1 MFVSFNDGDDWQPLQ
16 LNLPITPVTDLKVH
30 QGDLVAATQ
39 GRAFW
44 ILDDLSPL
52 RQLHA
57 YSDAI
62 AGADAWLFEPR
73 DAYRQGGGGG
83 FGGGGG
89 GAVGRNPASGA
100 VVHFRLGEDALA
112 ADEGEDSPEV
122 RLEFVD
128 AEGTVLRTLSTQP
141 GDEPNAPGRLEAK
154 SGMNSAVWNL
164 RRESVPGVDGLFVFG
179 SLRGSL
185 VLPGPYS
192 VRLTVG
198 EAEPLQSAFA
208 VMDIPQLASEIT
220 DRDHQA
226 RETLIAQVRTEL
238 ERLHFGVTT
247 MGSVTEQVEAAVDRT
262 KDHAQWERIKEAGAM
277 LADSVQAV
285 DSMLVQ
291 RQWTTGQDPTVF
303 TTRLN
308 QFFIYLHS
316 AVDGTPGAPTKGMTD
331 QFMELSEEWGDYEGR
346 VEWILGPGVD
356 AFNEL
361 LRELGIQAVEIGRR
375 VVS

>member
-1 MFVSFNDGDDWQPLQ
+1 
-16 LNLPITPVTDLKVH
+16 
-30 QGDLVAATQ
+30 
-39 GRAFW
+39 
-44 ILDDLSPL
+44 
-52 RQLHA
+52 
-57 YSDAI
+57 
-62 AGADAWLFEPR
+62 
-73 DAYRQGGGGG
+73 
-83 FGGGGG
+83 
-89 GAVGRNPASGA
+89 
-100 VVHFRLGEDALA
+100 
-112 ADEGEDSPEV
+112 
-122 RLEFVD
+122 
-128 AEGTVLRTLSTQP
+128 
-141 GDEPNAPGRLEAK
+141 
-154 SGMNSAVWNL
+154 
-164 RRESVPGVDGLFVFG
+164 
-179 SLRGSL
+179 
-185 VLPGPYS
+185 
-192 VRLTVG
+192 
-198 EAEPLQSAFA
+198 LQSAFA